1 MSGAEILA
9 IFGELD
15 DLRKTIGGKKTK
27 LGKDGKVFTEDR
39 EDIEKL
45 GEEIAKLR
53 DELKE
58 LSKRIDGISAIDTT
72 VVSTAQL
79 LTEELKNS
87 NDDLQQTLFDLE
99 KK

>member
-45 GEEIAKLR
+45 GDEIAKLR

-58 LSKRIDGISAIDTT
+58 LSKRIDNVSSDTR
-72 VVSTAQL
+72 SIETAKL
-79 LTEELKNS
+79 LTEELKDS
-87 NDDLQQTLFDLE
+87 NDGLQQTLFDL
-99 KK
+99 KNK

>member
-15 DLRKTIGGKKTK
+15 DIRKTIGGKKTK
-27 LGKDGKVFTEDR
+27 LGKDGKITTDDR
-39 EDIEKL
+39 DDIEKL

-58 LSKRIDGISAIDTT
+58 LSKRIDGVSVIDSNT
-72 VVSTAQL
+72 VSTAQL
-79 LTEELKNS
+79 LTEELKNA